1 MALEKKTVIGKREIL
16 EDGQIQVR
24 TDTVVEEDGV
34 EISRTYHRE
43 VLTPGQN
50 LAGKPDEV
58 SRVANAEWT
67 PDVVNKFKAAEAARN
82 AR

>member
-1 MALEKKTVIGKREIL
+1 MALTKKVITGKREIL

-24 TDTVVEEDGV
+24 TDTVIEEDGI
-34 EISRTYHRE
+34 ELSRTYHRE
-43 VLTPGQN
+43 VLTPGQS

-58 SRVANAEWT
+58 SRVANAEWI